1 MGRATAN
8 ARWAFLGLGVKVAVQ
23 GIVGF
28 YVLRVVGTATAG
40 VMGIG
45 LVYVALTSLLLDQGM
60 GQALIRA
67 PEIKRSDV
75 ATVQVTT
82 LWLAVGAGLV
92 TVALAVP
99 LGRFFD
105 FAGLPALLSVLAA
118 GLIFKSVAVP
128 GQAVLQRDFQFRWLA
143 GCDIASAVLGMTASV
158 VTALNHGGAMALAA
172 QILVTDGVYAAGVV
186 RRSGAPFRGANMKA
200 LREMLGFTSQI
211 AGSQWLGFLSRNVDN
226 ILIGRVLGPVPLG
239 NYSLSYRL
247 MMLPIT
253 NLTMVANR
261 VLLPTYSRLQHD
273 LAGFRRSFL
282 RSCKLMSLTATP
294 LMALLVVF
302 ASPLILGALKPQYHG
317 AILPTQVLAMVA
329 IIQAQT
335 SLITPAIVA
344 FGRTAWQLKWML
356 ISTLLTVAMF
366 AGTVAWGLNAVCIG
380 YLVLNVLTLPFPIML
395 VGRLGGFSL
404 GDFVRA
410 VAPGLG
416 IGAIMLAIGAAVRLG
431 LEPLGTPLLVVGLGG
446 GALSALIAAPLVR
459 ILMPQSTRDLLGL
472 VSRGS
477 RDPKTSLEV
486 AAAAVA
492 G

>member
-1 MGRATAN
+1 
-8 ARWAFLGLGVKVAVQ
+8 
-23 GIVGF
+23 
-28 YVLRVVGTATAG
+28 
-40 VMGIG
+40 
-45 LVYVALTSLLLDQGM
+45 
-60 GQALIRA
+60 
-67 PEIKRSDV
+67 
-75 ATVQVTT
+75 
-82 LWLAVGAGLV
+82 
-92 TVALAVP
+92 
-99 LGRFFD
+99 
-105 FAGLPALLSVLAA
+105 
-118 GLIFKSVAVP
+118 
-128 GQAVLQRDFQFRWLA
+128 
-143 GCDIASAVLGMTASV
+143 
-158 VTALNHGGAMALAA
+158 
-172 QILVTDGVYAAGVV
+172 
-186 RRSGAPFRGANMKA
+186 
-200 LREMLGFTSQI
+200 
-211 AGSQWLGFLSRNVDN
+211 
-226 ILIGRVLGPVPLG
+226 
-239 NYSLSYRL
+239 
-247 MMLPIT
+247 
-253 NLTMVANR
+253 
-261 VLLPTYSRLQHD
+261 
-273 LAGFRRSFL
+273 
-282 RSCKLMSLTATP
+282 MSLTATP

-366 AGTVAWGLNAVCIG
+366 AGTVAWGLDAVCIG

-416 IGAIMLAIGAAVRLG
+416 IGAIVLAIGAAVRLG

-459 ILMPQSTRDLLGL
+459 ILMPQSTLDLLAL